1 MCAWSTLLSSRA
13 PWRRRSCL
21 RRASRWRTWR
31 KPPRMPAVQASF
43 ESKVALP
50 AGVALHA
57 RPAATFVKT
66 ALRFRSQLTVGLSDK
81 ADGKD
86 ANAKSILAVL
96 ALGATGGTVLR
107 LSAEGEDA
115 TAALE
120 ALAGCVSGLV
130 E

>member
-31 KPPRMPAVQASF
+31 KPPRMPAVPASS
-43 ESKVALP
+43 ESTVALP

-66 ALRFRSQLTVGLSDK
+66 ALRFRSRLMVGS
-81 ADGKD
+81 DGKVAD
-86 ANAKSILAVL
+86 AKSILAVL
-96 ALGATGGTVLR
+96 ALGALGGTVLR
-107 LSAEGEDA
+107 LSAEGDDA
-115 TAALE
+115 PDAVAALSS
-120 ALAGCVSGLV
+120 CVSGLT

>member
-1 MCAWSTLLSSRA
+1 
-13 PWRRRSCL
+13 
-21 RRASRWRTWR
+21 
-31 KPPRMPAVQASF
+31 VQASF
-43 ESKVALP
+43 ESTVALP

-66 ALRFRSQLTVGLSDK
+66 ALRFRSQVTVGL
-81 ADGKD
+81 DGRV

>member
-1 MCAWSTLLSSRA
+1 
-13 PWRRRSCL
+13 
-21 RRASRWRTWR
+21 
-31 KPPRMPAVQASF
+31 VQASF
-43 ESKVALP
+43 ESTVAMP
-50 AGVALHA
+50 SGVALHA

-66 ALRFRSQLTVGLSDK
+66 ALRFRSQLTVGL
-81 ADGKD
+81 DGRV

-115 TAALE
+115 PAALE
-120 ALAGCVSGLV
+120 ALASCVSGLV

>member
-1 MCAWSTLLSSRA
+1 
-13 PWRRRSCL
+13 
-21 RRASRWRTWR
+21 
-31 KPPRMPAVQASF
+31 VQASF
-43 ESKVALP
+43 ESTVALP

-66 ALRFRSQLTVGLSDK
+66 ALHFRSQLTVGS
-81 ADGKD
+81 DGKV

-115 TAALE
+115 PAALE
-120 ALAGCVSGLV
+120 ALARCVSGLV